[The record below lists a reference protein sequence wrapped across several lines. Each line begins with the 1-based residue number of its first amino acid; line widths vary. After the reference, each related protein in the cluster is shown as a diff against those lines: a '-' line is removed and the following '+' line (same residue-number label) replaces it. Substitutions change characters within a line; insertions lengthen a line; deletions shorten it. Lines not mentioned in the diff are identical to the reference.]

1 MELQSFFGTS
11 GLSSTSANSIANY
24 AKEAYRE
31 IDSFFESLQ
40 LYNVETQLIGTSDR
54 LITKRGLSDLSTIK
68 DKIEFLYEAKALIAW
83 LREAIKAK
91 EDLAI
96 DAECIPP
103 YEDPNEIPQNT
114 LVHPKEP
121 STLTEGDYWKKQAIK
136 TRYTYLYL
144 ETKCAVIG
152 GLIHENGS
160 ISKARKKLLAIISN
174 PSEIKGEGRDT
185 IITYY
190 TPSVSVQ
197 DMDKLFFELQGM
209 HRSAQAEL
217 NSLKSQA
224 KAWCDKINLEN
235 LAEYKTALADYY
247 AKKQELAKAKEQAEK
262 LYYSSKKEESL
273 KALNEINS
281 LKIVIPD
288 NLREIYEAINSLTK

>member
-11 GLSSTSANSIANY
+11 GVSSTSANSIANY

-31 IDSFFESLQ
+31 IDSFFENLQ
-40 LYNVETQLIGTSDR
+40 FYNVVTRLIGTSDR
-54 LITKRGLSDLSTIK
+54 LITKRGLSDLSSIK
-68 DKIEFLYEAKALIAW
+68 NKIEFLYEAKALIAW

-96 DAECIPP
+96 EAECIPP
-103 YEDPNEIPQNT
+103 YEDPVPQST

-121 STLTEGDYWKKQAIK
+121 STLVEADFWKKQPIK
-136 TRYTYLYL
+136 TRYSYLYL

-152 GLIHENGS
+152 GLIHENGP
-160 ISKARKKLLAIISN
+160 ISKARKKLLSIISN

-197 DMDKLFFELQGM
+197 DMDKLFFELQGL

-247 AKKQELAKAKEQAEK
+247 AKKQALDEEKEKAKK

-273 KALNEINS
+273 NALKEINS

-288 NLREIYEAINSLTK
+288 NLREIYEAVNSLTK

>member
-1 MELQSFFGTS
+1 M
-11 GLSSTSANSIANY
+11 A
-24 AKEAYRE
+24 
-31 IDSFFESLQ
+31 
-40 LYNVETQLIGTSDR
+40 
-54 LITKRGLSDLSTIK
+54 
-68 DKIEFLYEAKALIAW
+68 IE
-83 LREAIKAK
+83 
-91 EDLAI
+91 
-96 DAECIPP
+96 AECIPP
-103 YEDPNEIPQNT
+103 YEDSNEIPQST

-121 STLTEGDYWKKQAIK
+121 SILVEADFWKKQPIK
-136 TRYTYLYL
+136 TRYSYLYL

-160 ISKARKKLLAIISN
+160 ISKARKKLMSIVSN

-197 DMDKLFFELQGM
+197 DVDKLFFELQGL

-224 KAWCDKINLEN
+224 KAWCDKTIIEN
-235 LAEYKTALADYY
+235 LAEYKTALTDYY
-247 AKKQELAKAKEQAEK
+247 AKKLALNKDREKAEK
-262 LYYSSKKEESL
+262 FYYSSKKEESL
-273 KALNEINS
+273 NALKEINS

-288 NLREIYEAINSLTK
+288 NLREIYETVYSLTK

>member
-31 IDSFFESLQ
+31 IDSFFENLQ

-54 LITKRGLSDLSTIK
+54 LITKRGLSDLSSIK
-68 DKIEFLYEAKALIAW
+68 NKIEFLYEAKALITW
-83 LREAIKAK
+83 LHKAIKAK
-91 EDLAI
+91 EDLEIEAK
-96 DAECIPP
+96 CIPP
-103 YEDPNEIPQNT
+103 YKNPVPQST

-121 STLTEGDYWKKQAIK
+121 NTLVEADFWKKQPIK
-136 TRYTYLYL
+136 TRYSYLYL

-152 GLIHENGS
+152 GLIHENGA
-160 ISKARKKLLAIISN
+160 ISKARKKLLSIISN

-197 DMDKLFFELQGM
+197 EVDKLFFELQGL

-217 NSLKSQA
+217 NSLRSQA
-224 KAWCDKINLEN
+224 KAWCDKTNIEN
-235 LAEYKTALADYY
+235 LAEYKTALTDYY
-247 AKKQELAKAKEQAEK
+247 AKKRALDKEKEEAEK

-273 KALNEINS
+273 NSLKEINS

-288 NLREIYEAINSLTK
+288 NLREIYEAVNSLTK

>member
-31 IDSFFESLQ
+31 IDSFFENLQ

-54 LITKRGLSDLSTIK
+54 LITKRGLSDLSSIK
-68 DKIEFLYEAKALIAW
+68 NKIEFLYEAKALIAW

-96 DAECIPP
+96 EAECIPP
-103 YEDPNEIPQNT
+103 YEDPVPQST

-121 STLTEGDYWKKQAIK
+121 STLVEADFWKKQPIK
-136 TRYTYLYL
+136 TRYSYLYL
-144 ETKCAVIG
+144 GTKCAVIG
-152 GLIHENGS
+152 SLIHENGS
-160 ISKARKKLLAIISN
+160 ISKARKKLMSIVSN

-190 TPSVSVQ
+190 TPSVSIQ
-197 DMDKLFFELQGM
+197 DMDKLFFELQGL

-217 NSLKSQA
+217 NSLRSQA
-224 KAWCDKINLEN
+224 KAWCDKTNIEN

-247 AKKQELAKAKEQAEK
+247 AKKQALDEERAKAEK
-262 LYYSSKKEESL
+262 LYYSAKKEESL
-273 KALNEINS
+273 NSLKEINS

-288 NLREIYEAINSLTK
+288 NLRGIYEAINSLTK

>member
-24 AKEAYRE
+24 AKESYRE
-31 IDSFFESLQ
+31 IDSFFENLQ

-54 LITKRGLSDLSTIK
+54 LITKRGLSDLSKIK

-96 DAECIPP
+96 EAECIPP
-103 YEDPNEIPQNT
+103 YQDPVPQSTLVCPQNPIT
-114 LVHPKEP
+114 QSE
-121 STLTEGDYWKKQAIK
+121 TDYWKQQPIK
-136 TRYTYLYL
+136 TRYNYLYL

-152 GLIHENGS
+152 SLIHEKGF
-160 ISKARKKLLAIISN
+160 ISKARKDLLSIISN
-174 PSEIKGEGRDT
+174 PTEIKGDGRDT
-185 IITYY
+185 LVIYY

-197 DMDKLFFELQGM
+197 DVDKLFFELQGI

-217 NSLKSQA
+217 NSLKNQA

-247 AKKQELAKAKEQAEK
+247 AKKQALDKEREQAEK
-262 LYYSSKKEESL
+262 LYYSTKKEESL
-273 KALNEINS
+273 KTLNEINA

>member
-31 IDSFFESLQ
+31 IDSFFENLQ

-103 YEDPNEIPQNT
+103 FEDPVFQNT

-121 STLTEGDYWKKQAIK
+121 NTLTEGDYWKKQPIK

-160 ISKARKKLLAIISN
+160 ISKARKKLLSIISN

-235 LAEYKTALADYY
+235 LADYKTALADYY
-247 AKKQELAKAKEQAEK
+247 AKKQELDKAHEQAEK
-262 LYYSSKKEESL
+262 LYYSSKKEESI
-273 KALNEINS
+273 KTLNEINS

-288 NLREIYEAINSLTK
+288 NLKEIYEAINSLTK

>member
-1 MELQSFFGTS
+1 M
-11 GLSSTSANSIANY
+11 A
-24 AKEAYRE
+24 
-31 IDSFFESLQ
+31 
-40 LYNVETQLIGTSDR
+40 
-54 LITKRGLSDLSTIK
+54 
-68 DKIEFLYEAKALIAW
+68 
-83 LREAIKAK
+83 AK
-91 EDLAI
+91 EDLALE
-96 DAECIPP
+96 AECIPP
-103 YEDPNEIPQNT
+103 YEDLPQST

-121 STLTEGDYWKKQAIK
+121 NTLTEADYWKKQAIK
-136 TRYTYLYL
+136 TRYSYLYL
-144 ETKCAVIG
+144 ETKCVVIG
-152 GLIHENGS
+152 GLIHENGA
-160 ISKARKKLLAIISN
+160 ISKARKKLLSIISN

-197 DMDKLFFELQGM
+197 DVDKLFFELQGL
-209 HRSAQAEL
+209 HRASQAEL

-224 KAWCDKINLEN
+224 KAWCDKSNLEN

-247 AKKQELAKAKEQAEK
+247 AKKRALDKKREETEK

>member
-31 IDSFFESLQ
+31 IDSFFENLQ

-54 LITKRGLSDLSTIK
+54 LITKRGLSDLSSIK
-68 DKIEFLYEAKALIAW
+68 NKIEFLYEAKALIAW

-96 DAECIPP
+96 EAECIPP
-103 YEDPNEIPQNT
+103 YEDPDEIPQST

-121 STLTEGDYWKKQAIK
+121 STLVEADFWKKQPIK
-136 TRYTYLYL
+136 IRYSYLYL

-160 ISKARKKLLAIISN
+160 ISKARKKLLSIISN

-197 DMDKLFFELQGM
+197 DMDKLFFELQGL
-209 HRSAQAEL
+209 HRSAQAEF
-217 NSLKSQA
+217 NSLRSQA
-224 KAWCDKINLEN
+224 KAWCDKTNIEN

-247 AKKQELAKAKEQAEK
+247 AKKRALDKEKEEAEK

-273 KALNEINS
+273 NALKEINS

-288 NLREIYEAINSLTK
+288 NLREIYEAVNSLTK

>member
-31 IDSFFESLQ
+31 IDSFFENLQ

-54 LITKRGLSDLSTIK
+54 LITKRGLSDLSSIK
-68 DKIEFLYEAKALIAW
+68 NRIEFLYEAKALIAW

-96 DAECIPP
+96 EAECIPP
-103 YEDPNEIPQNT
+103 YEDPVPQST

-121 STLTEGDYWKKQAIK
+121 STLVEADFWKKQPIK
-136 TRYTYLYL
+136 TRYSYLYL

-160 ISKARKKLLAIISN
+160 ISKARKKLLSIISN

-197 DMDKLFFELQGM
+197 DMDKLFFELQGL

-217 NSLKSQA
+217 NSLRSQA
-224 KAWCDKINLEN
+224 KAWCDKTNIEN

-247 AKKQELAKAKEQAEK
+247 AKKQALYKEREKAEK

-273 KALNEINS
+273 NALKEINS

-288 NLREIYEAINSLTK
+288 NLREIYEAVNSLTK

>member
-31 IDSFFESLQ
+31 IDSFFENLQ
-40 LYNVETQLIGTSDR
+40 FYDVETRLIGTQDR
-54 LITKRGLSDLSTIK
+54 ILTKKGISDLSDIK
-68 DKIEFLYEAKALIAW
+68 AKIEFVYSAKALIAW

-96 DAECIPP
+96 EAECIPP
-103 YEDPNEIPQNT
+103 YEPEEKPQNILVRPIDPTT
-114 LVHPKEP
+114 LYEA
-121 STLTEGDYWKKQAIK
+121 DYWKIQPIK
-136 TRYTYLYL
+136 ARYNYLYL

-152 GLIHENGS
+152 SLIHENGE
-160 ISKARKKLLAIISN
+160 ISKARKKLMHILSN
-174 PSEIKGEGRDT
+174 ASEVKGEGRDT

-190 TPSVSVQ
+190 TPSVNITDV
-197 DMDKLFFELQGM
+197 DKLFFELQGI

-217 NSLKSQA
+217 NSLRSQA

-247 AKKQELAKAKEQAEK
+247 AKKQESDKAREQAEK
-262 LYYSSKKEESL
+262 LYYSSKKEESI
-273 KALNEINS
+273 KALNEINA